1 MRKFTL
7 IIAVLFLTGLQS
19 VFAQKLVS
27 GTVKS
32 AEDGLGIIGATVV
45 VPGTTIGTTTD
56 ANGAF
61 TLNVPTDAQQLA
73 FSYVGMKTVE
83 LAIGTQTVF
92 NVTLEPDVMALQD
105 VIVTAFGISR
115 QTKSLTYAA
124 QSVTTDAL
132 TEARN
137 PNVMSGLSG
146 KVSGMLI
153 TQTGS
158 GVGGGTKVLLRGNRS
173 ISGSSQPIYV
183 VDGITLNGG
192 IENLSPDEIESISVL
207 KGANAAALYGSR
219 ANNGAIVVTTKSGK
233 GARQGV
239 TTSLGFTYQANQAM
253 ILQKVQNIY
262 GQGANGVYAKAA
274 TVAWG
279 PKMEG
284 QMVDHWS
291 NDPSYYL
298 YGKQYAFLPQ
308 PDNIKDFFRIGNSF
322 STNLG
327 VNINSEVSNITFSYT
342 NNNDGGI
349 VDGNDLKGHNLN
361 LRVRANLSRKLT
373 LDSKL
378 NVIKRDYSNVFITGE
393 TFENPMRYLY
403 MLPRNIR
410 SEDIQHYEFINPA
423 GQLRQHYWKVN
434 DNGSGNPYWS
444 VYNAVQPS
452 KRQRAIAMLSLKYEI
467 MPGLSIQ
474 GRSGFD
480 GTYTN
485 TEWKRN
491 NDTYTNAYYGAFSK
505 TSSNSYEWNNDFLIN
520 YNTNFGEFVLD
531 LNAGGNHRLYESEN
545 VSGSGTIFNIENM
558 FALANTKDPRPG
570 EGYSKKV
577 VQSFYGF
584 GELSWK
590 NALFLNIT
598 GRNDWSSTL
607 PAESR
612 SYFYPS
618 VGLTAVLSDLM
629 PLPAAFTH
637 LKLRASYAEVG
648 NDASAYNLH
657 RSASVSLGTIGLST
671 SLPNP
676 NLKPERTRSVEAGL
690 DLRMFNDRGRLSGT
704 WYQTNTYDQLFSTP
718 VPVTSGVA
726 SIYQNGAD
734 VQNRGLELTLGAVV
748 IDKRDFSWDIMLN
761 WSKNTSK
768 ILEIAEGFDVLS
780 FGTDFIREYKL
791 VKGQAFGDVYAKGW
805 ERDANGNVIIN
816 QSTGLPQITSGM
828 TVKVANYN
836 PDWLGGLSNTIT
848 YKNLSLNALIDA
860 RWGGSFI
867 SFTEAITAGNGILDY
882 TAIGREDGSLL
893 FGRDIYK
900 NEKGVAPDGSENKV
914 ATNSEDFWNNVGGRN
929 NPAGEAF
936 VRDATNIRLREVIIG
951 YNLPK
956 DIVAKTFFSA
966 ARVSLVGR
974 NLFFFMNKAEHS
986 DPEIVNSTSNTD
998 EGREAFALP
1007 TTRTFAVSLNF
1018 DF

>member
-1 MRKFTL
+1 MRKFTFL
-7 IIAVLFLTGLQS
+7 IAFLLFAGLQGA
-19 VFAQKLVS
+19 FAQKTVT

-32 AEDGLGIIGATVV
+32 SEDGLGIIGATVV

-56 ANGAF
+56 VNGAF
-61 TLNVPTDAQQLA
+61 TLNIPADTKTLH
-73 FSYVGMKTVE
+73 FSYVGMKSVE
-83 LAIGTQTVF
+83 VPVGTQTVF
-92 NVTLEPDVMALQD
+92 NVVLDPDVLALQD

-137 PNVMSGLSG
+137 PNVMTGLSG

-153 TQTGS
+153 TQAGT
-158 GVGGGTKVLLRGNRS
+158 GVGGSTKVLLRGNRS

-183 VDGITLNGG
+183 VDGITLNGS
-192 IENLSPDEIESISVL
+192 IENLSPDDIESISVL

-253 ILQKVQNIY
+253 ILEKVQNIY
-262 GQGANGVYAKAA
+262 GQGANGTYAKAA
-274 TVAWG
+274 TVSWG

-291 NDPSYYL
+291 NDPNYEM
-298 YGKQYAFLPQ
+298 YGKQYAFEPQ
-308 PDNIKDFFRIGNSF
+308 PDNIKDFFRIGHSF
-322 STNLG
+322 ATNLG
-327 VNINSEVSNITFSYT
+327 VNINSELSNIVFSYT
-342 NNNDGGI
+342 NSNDGGI

-361 LRVRANLSRKLT
+361 IRVQSDLTKKLS
-373 LDSKL
+373 LDTKL
-378 NVIKRDYSNVFITGE
+378 NLIRRNYSNIFITGE

-444 VYNAVQPS
+444 VYNAIRPS
-452 KRQRAIAMLSLKYEI
+452 KSQRAIAMFSLKYEI
-467 MPGLSIQ
+467 LPGLSIQ

-480 GTYTN
+480 GTYSG
-485 TEWKRN
+485 TEWLRN
-491 NDTYTNAYYGAFSK
+491 NDTYTNAYYGAYEKSN
-505 TSSNSYEWNNDFLIN
+505 SSSYEWNNDVLLT
-520 YNTNFGEFVLD
+520 YNKKFGEFGLD
-531 LNAGGNHRLYESEN
+531 LNAGGNHRLYEYEY
-545 VSGSGTIFNIENM
+545 VSGSGSIFNIENM

-570 EGYSKKV
+570 ESYSKKV
-577 VQSFYGF
+577 VQSVYGF
-584 GELSWK
+584 GKLSWK
-590 NALFLNIT
+590 NAIFLNVT

-607 PAESR
+607 PAASR

-618 VGLTAVLSDLM
+618 VGLTAVINDLIT
-629 PLPAAFTH
+629 LPQAITH
-637 LKLRASYAEVG
+637 LKLRTSYAEVG
-648 NDASAYNLH
+648 NDASAYNLF
-657 RSASVSLGTIGLST
+657 RTASVSLGTIGLST
-671 SLPNP
+671 SLPNA
-676 NLKPERTRSVEAGL
+676 NLKPERTRSIEVGF
-690 DLRMFNDRGRLSGT
+690 DLRMFNDRGRLSTT

-718 VPVTSGVA
+718 VPVTSGV
-726 SIYQNGAD
+726 SSVYQNGAD
-734 VQNRGLELTLGAVV
+734 VQNRGLELTLGMVV
-748 IDKRDFSWDIMLN
+748 ISKRDFSWDIMLN

-768 ILEIAEGFDVLS
+768 ILEIAEGFNVLS

-791 VKGQAFGDVYAKGW
+791 VVGESYGDVYAKGW
-805 ERDANGNVIIN
+805 QRDANGNVIIN
-816 QSTGLPQITSGM
+816 QANGLPLITSGM

-848 YKNLSLNALIDA
+848 YKNLSLSALVDA
-860 RWGGSFI
+860 RWGGSYI

-882 TAIGREDGSLL
+882 TAKGREAESLL
-893 FGRDIYK
+893 FGRDVFTD
-900 NEKGVAPDGSENKV
+900 ETGVTPEGAENKK
-914 ATNSEDFWNNVGGRN
+914 ATNAELFWNNVGGRN

-936 VRDATNIRLREVIIG
+936 VRDATNIRLREVILG

-956 DIVAKTFFSA
+956 DLVSKTFFSA

-974 NLFFFMNKAEHS
+974 NLFFFLNKAEHS
-986 DPEIVNSTSNTD
+986 DPEIVNSTANTD

-1007 TTRTFAVSLNF
+1007 TTRTFGVSLNF

>member
-7 IIAVLFLTGLQS
+7 FIAAFFFIGLQS

-56 ANGAF
+56 ASGAF
-61 TLNVPTDAQQLA
+61 TLNVPTDAQSLS

-83 LAIGTQTVF
+83 LSIGTQTVF

-153 TQTGS
+153 TQTGQ
-158 GVGGGTKVLLRGNRS
+158 GVGGSTKVLLRGNRS

-192 IENLSPDEIESISVL
+192 IENISPDEIESISVL

-262 GQGANGVYAKAA
+262 GQGANGMYAKAA

-291 NDPSYYL
+291 NDPSYYM
-298 YGKQYAFLPQ
+298 YGKQYPFLPQ
-308 PDNIKDFFRIGNSF
+308 PNNIKDFFRIGNSF

-327 VNINSEVSNITFSYT
+327 VNINSDVSNITFSYT
-342 NNNDGGI
+342 NSNDGGI
-349 VDGNDLKGHNLN
+349 IDGNDLKGHNLN

-378 NVIKRDYSNVFITGE
+378 NVIKRNYSNVFITGE

-452 KRQRAIAMLSLKYEI
+452 KSQRAIAMMSLKYEFL
-467 MPGLSIQ
+467 PGLSIQ

-520 YNTNFGEFVLD
+520 YNKNFGEFALD

-545 VSGSGTIFNIENM
+545 VSGSGSIFNIENM

-584 GELSWK
+584 GELSWR

-607 PAESR
+607 PAASR

-629 PLPAAFTH
+629 TLPAAFTH
-637 LKLRASYAEVG
+637 FKLRTSYAEVG
-648 NDASAYNLH
+648 NDAGAYNLH

-676 NLKPERTRSVEAGL
+676 NLKPERTRSIEAGL

-718 VPVTSGVA
+718 VPVTSGV
-726 SIYQNGAD
+726 SSVYQNGAD
-734 VQNRGLELTLGAVV
+734 VQNRGVELTLGAVV
-748 IDKRDFSWDIMLN
+748 VDKRDFSWDIMLN
-761 WSKNTSK
+761 WSKNVSK
-768 ILEIAEGFDVLS
+768 ILEIAEGFD
-780 FGTDFIREYKL
+780 
-791 VKGQAFGDVYAKGW
+791 
-805 ERDANGNVIIN
+805 
-816 QSTGLPQITSGM
+816 
-828 TVKVANYN
+828 
-836 PDWLGGLSNTIT
+836 
-848 YKNLSLNALIDA
+848 
-860 RWGGSFI
+860 
-867 SFTEAITAGNGILDY
+867 
-882 TAIGREDGSLL
+882 
-893 FGRDIYK
+893 
-900 NEKGVAPDGSENKV
+900 
-914 ATNSEDFWNNVGGRN
+914 
-929 NPAGEAF
+929 
-936 VRDATNIRLREVIIG
+936 
-951 YNLPK
+951 
-956 DIVAKTFFSA
+956 
-966 ARVSLVGR
+966 
-974 NLFFFMNKAEHS
+974 
-986 DPEIVNSTSNTD
+986 
-998 EGREAFALP
+998 
-1007 TTRTFAVSLNF
+1007 
-1018 DF
+1018 